1 MPARPEGFPCWADAM
16 VSDLNAAEHFYGTLF
31 GWTFEG
37 SADEF
42 GNYTQARSNGDVVAA
57 LVPQLPGQQAWPVAW
72 SLYFAVRDADATAA
86 RVREQGGEILMEPT
100 SIADY
105 GRMFVARDPAGA
117 VFGGWQA
124 GIHPG
129 FAKVGVPGAYA
140 WSEIRTRDPAAV
152 DAFYPAVF
160 PIAPRHPPDAGSG
173 AEGAQGPEGAGA
185 DGGKDV
191 LLWEVAGEAV
201 GVRRRVAEDASAASA
216 AGPRVEVYFAVA
228 DVDEAVATVER
239 LGGRVGRGPV
249 DSPYGRQAS
258 VTDPQ
263 GAVFGIIDAETRA
276 GAPPG

>member
-16 VSDLNAAEHFYGTLF
+16 VSDLDAAKHFYGVLF

-42 GNYTQARSNGDVVAA
+42 GNYTQARSNGDAVAA

-86 RVREQGGEILMEPT
+86 RVRGRGGEILMEPT

-124 GIHPG
+124 GTHPG

-140 WSEIRTRDPAAV
+140 WSEVRTRDPAAV
-152 DAFYPAVF
+152 DAFYPAVL
-160 PIAPRHPPDAGSG
+160 PITLRHPPDAGSG
-173 AEGAQGPEGAGA
+173 AERAERDEG
-185 DGGKDV
+185 GGKGGGEDV
-191 LLWEVAGEAV
+191 LLWEVAGAV
-201 GVRRRVAEDASAASA
+201 IGMRRRVAEDVSARGSVAS
-216 AGPRVEVYFAVA
+216 PRTEVYFAVV
-228 DVDEAVATVER
+228 DVDEALATVER
-239 LGGRVGRGPV
+239 LGGRVRRGPG
-249 DSPYGRQAS
+249 DSPYGRRAS

-263 GAVFGIIDAETRA
+263 GAGFGIIDA
-276 GAPPG
+276 GARPG